1 LFYLGVFKKV
11 EYKKPEKIIGAGPG
25 QSLSLMP
32 PLFYLPRSDA
42 FQVKKDLVVS
52 RLAYWFFL
60 SRDLIQRG
68 LSSTAQTVDLPV

>member
-1 LFYLGVFKKV
+1 
-11 EYKKPEKIIGAGPG
+11 
-25 QSLSLMP
+25 MP
-32 PLFYLPRSDA
+32 PLLYLPRSDA

>member
-25 QSLSLMP
+25 QSLSHA

-42 FQVKKDLVVS
+42 FQVKKIWL
-52 RLAYWFFL
+52 LADSPIGFFYHVT
-60 SRDLIQRG
+60 SFSG
-68 LSSTAQTVDLPV
+68 A

>member
-11 EYKKPEKIIGAGPG
+11 EYKKPEKIIGAGSGPV
-25 QSLSLMP
+25 SLSCP
-32 PLFYLPRSDA
+32 PFFYLPRSDA

>member
-1 LFYLGVFKKV
+1 M
-11 EYKKPEKIIGAGPG
+11 
-25 QSLSLMP
+25 S

-68 LSSTAQTVDLPV
+68 LSSTAQTVDLPVLRQFFLKNEQFLKKIDKRYL

>member
-1 LFYLGVFKKV
+1 
-11 EYKKPEKIIGAGPG
+11 
-25 QSLSLMP
+25 MP
-32 PLFYLPRSDA
+32 PFFYLPRSDA